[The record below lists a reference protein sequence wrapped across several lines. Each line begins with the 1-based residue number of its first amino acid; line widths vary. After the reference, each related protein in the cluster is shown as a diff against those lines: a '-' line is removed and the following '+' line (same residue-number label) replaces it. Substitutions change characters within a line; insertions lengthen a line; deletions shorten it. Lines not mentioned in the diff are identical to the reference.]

1 MSSNII
7 SKVFEVLEVT
17 EIKYENIKDLKGSKL
32 EIITFGEGENKISY
46 LLFDKMIW
54 VKEFNKELT
63 YIPSENV
70 YHLDSKIGYFILK
83 DINSEYINRRYN

>member
-32 EIITFGEGENKISY
+32 EIISFGEGENKISY

>member
-32 EIITFGEGENKISY
+32 EIITFGEDENKISY

-54 VKEFNKELT
+54 VKEFNK
-63 YIPSENV
+63 
-70 YHLDSKIGYFILK
+70 
-83 DINSEYINRRYN
+83 